1 MKRALCAFL
10 AAVFVT
16 FLCCL
21 PVIPLRG
28 VFGGA
33 FEVYVCSWADG
44 RITRESFTSAF
55 RDTADCTEEEIILL
69 RGGVT
74 GAIATGDK
82 AKSVFLALHSD
93 TPLAELL
100 ALNTEGATRLER
112 AALTRKTERRLWYD
126 GDWFCWEGDR
136 LRRTAA
142 RAAEEVVFISGTLA
156 TGALIK
162 TKAVRLILGANA
174 QIGAGDLCG
183 SAVSELNA
191 YPPFV
196 VQDGALYTQTVGG
209 KKLIAALPHV
219 KTLTAENY
227 VVCERGALSPC
238 AQLEE
243 LTIPFAGNFADDKTS
258 FYCGEFA
265 YLFEGDVPPA
275 SLKKV
280 TVTGGALTPY
290 AFYGCATLRE
300 INACGVSA
308 ARVSPTAFYGLANLR
323 KLHSPRAD
331 IRLSGSYSCSP
342 APCGCTVFDISSG

>member
-44 RITRESFTSAF
+44 RITRESFASAF

-82 AKSVFLALHSD
+82 AKSVFRALHSD

-142 RAAEEVVFISGTLA
+142 RAAEAEIST
-156 TGALIK
+156 
-162 TKAVRLILGANA
+162 R
-174 QIGAGDLCG
+174 
-183 SAVSELNA
+183 
-191 YPPFV
+191 
-196 VQDGALYTQTVGG
+196 
-209 KKLIAALPHV
+209 
-219 KTLTAENY
+219 
-227 VVCERGALSPC
+227 
-238 AQLEE
+238 
-243 LTIPFAGNFADDKTS
+243 
-258 FYCGEFA
+258 
-265 YLFEGDVPPA
+265 
-275 SLKKV
+275 
-280 TVTGGALTPY
+280 
-290 AFYGCATLRE
+290 
-300 INACGVSA
+300 A
-308 ARVSPTAFYGLANLR
+308 ARSAGTGWKTAGLR
-323 KLHSPRAD
+323 KSLRSGFCRTRAEEF
-331 IRLSGSYSCSP
+331 I
-342 APCGCTVFDISSG
+342 